1 MRPNASS
8 AAAAAALAFA
18 APVAAQV
25 PIPGTGLTVSGK
37 AELMS
42 DYRFRGVSRSDEDPA
57 AQANLT
63 VSHGSGF
70 YAGARG
76 TTLSGVDTF
85 RIRDPQVRDLGDLG
99 ELELDLYAGYTADLG
114 GGLTLDGGLLYYV
127 FTGDEGQA
135 DYAEP
140 YASLSYMLG
149 PVEATAGAKY
159 APSQRGTG
167 DEDMFYLFGEVE
179 AGIPFTP
186 VTLRAHAGRQDWGG
200 YGRYWNWSLGGSYA
214 LGPAELGVR
223 YVDTDLPSAP
233 GVDGGVVLSLGLGF

>member
-1 MRPNASS
+1 MRLYALP
-8 AAAAAALAFA
+8 AAAAASALA
-18 APVAAQV
+18 APAAAQV
-25 PIPGTGLTVSGK
+25 PIAGTGLTATGE

-57 AQANLT
+57 VQANLT

-76 TTLSGVDTF
+76 TTLSGLDNF
-85 RIRDPQVRDLGDLG
+85 RIRDPQVADLG

-127 FTGDEGQA
+127 FTGDQGQA

-140 YASLSYMLG
+140 YASLSYLLG

-167 DEDMFYLFGEVE
+167 DEDMLYLFGEVE

-223 YVDTDLPSAP
+223 YVDTDLPSAQ